1 MLLDVLNDEYYMS
14 LALEMAAKAAG
25 QTGINPVVGCVVV
38 KEGRIVG
45 IGTHLKRGEGHA
57 EVHAL
62 RMAGAEA
69 EGATAYVTLEPC
81 SHHGKTPPCCER
93 LIEAKVARV
102 VVAATD
108 PNPVVSGRGLARL
121 RENGIEVESGLLA
134 DRSHVMNEKFNKFI
148 TTGMPFVTLKTAST
162 LDGKIATETGHSRW
176 VTGAAAREQTHT
188 LRHQHNAIMVG
199 IGTLAAD
206 DPMLTTRAE
215 VPALHPSRVIVDSRL
230 RISLD
235 ARVVTDR
242 TAPTIVL
249 TTNEADGGKRLA
261 LEEAGVTVIACGDG
275 PSVDLATAMR
285 ELGRREIGSV
295 LLEGGGKLN
304 GAMLEAGLID
314 KMVLYFAPKLIGGD
328 LAPSNFS
335 FAGRKLMSD
344 AIMLDRV
351 RTEMA
356 GEDICVIGYPRNRAS
371 YDSNDGL
378 KGERR

>member
-1 MLLDVLNDEYYMS
+1 MDVLNDEYYMS
-14 LALEMAAKAAG
+14 LALDMAAKAAG
-25 QTGINPVVGCVVV
+25 QTGINPVVGCVIV

-93 LIEAKVARV
+93 LIDAKVARV

-121 RENGIEVESGLLA
+121 RDNGIEVREGLLA
-134 DRSHVMNEKFNKFI
+134 DRSHAMNEKFNKYI

-162 LDGKIATETGHSRW
+162 LDGKIATVDNHSRW
-176 VTGAAAREQTHT
+176 VTGAVAREQTHT

-199 IGTLAAD
+199 IGTLTAD

-215 VPALHPSRVIVDSRL
+215 VPALHPARVIVDSKL
-230 RISLD
+230 RIPLD
-235 ARVVTDR
+235 ARVVTDK

-249 TTNEADGGKRLA
+249 TTDGADAGKRQA
-261 LEEAGVTVIACGDG
+261 LEAAGVAVVAAGDG
-275 PSVDLATAMR
+275 PAVDLTAALK

-314 KMVLYFAPKLIGGD
+314 KMVLYYAPKLIGGD

-335 FAGRKLMSD
+335 FEGRKLMSE

-351 RTEMA
+351 QVEMA
-356 GEDICVIGYPRNRAS
+356 GEDICVIGYPRNRSGHGEA
-371 YDSNDGL
+371 
-378 KGERR
+378 KGE

>member
-25 QTGINPVVGCVVV
+25 QTGINPVVGCVIV

-93 LIEAKVARV
+93 LIDAKVSRV

-121 RENGIEVESGLLA
+121 REQGIEVKEGLLA
-134 DRSHVMNEKFNKFI
+134 DRSHAMNEKFNKYI

-162 LDGKIATETGHSRW
+162 LDGKIATVDNHSRW
-176 VTGAAAREQTHT
+176 VTGAVAREQTHT

-199 IGTLAAD
+199 IGTLTAD

-215 VPALHPSRVIVDSRL
+215 VPAIHPVRVIVDSKL
-230 RISLD
+230 RIPLD

-242 TAPTIVL
+242 SAQTIVL
-249 TTNEADGGKRLA
+249 TTTGADAVKRKA
-261 LEEAGVTVIACGDG
+261 LEESGVTVIPCGDG
-275 PSVDLATAMR
+275 SSVDLTAALK
-285 ELGRREIGSV
+285 ELGSREIGSV

-314 KMVLYFAPKLIGGD
+314 KMVLYYAPKLIGGD
-328 LAPSNFS
+328 MAPSNFS
-335 FAGRKLMSD
+335 FPGRKLMSD
-344 AIMLDRV
+344 AILLDHV
-351 RTEMA
+351 QVEMA
-356 GEDICVIGYPRNRAS
+356 GDDICVIGYPRNRAGQS
-371 YDSNDGL
+371 GFAEGVKD
-378 KGERR
+378 